1 MGGVLVAALLVVHFL
16 TAGPVEPSGV
26 VLGTSVAVPP
36 ARVQVGAS
44 PESARSTASPSAP
57 QATAQSNTTSLP
69 GGERL
74 RVTGT
79 DGQGVVLRA
88 SPRDDDRTPRGL
100 LEGSQVTVL
109 ERREPDW
116 ARVRADNGQ
125 EGWVPARYLTR

>member
-1 MGGVLVAALLVVHFL
+1 MGGSRPPERPRASTDGATRPTDRLAIASALVGGVLVAALLVVHFL

-79 DGQGVVLRA
+79 DG
-88 SPRDDDRTPRGL
+88 P
-100 LEGSQVTVL
+100 
-109 ERREPDW
+109 
-116 ARVRADNGQ
+116 
-125 EGWVPARYLTR
+125 